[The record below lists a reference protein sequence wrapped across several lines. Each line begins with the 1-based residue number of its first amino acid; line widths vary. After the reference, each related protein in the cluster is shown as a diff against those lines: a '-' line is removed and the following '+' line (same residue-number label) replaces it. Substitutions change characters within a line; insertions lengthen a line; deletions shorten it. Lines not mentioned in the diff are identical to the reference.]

1 MRPGLAVLSLAA
13 MALAAALT
21 TPLAALAAPSHDVAD
36 LGGGNYSI
44 DKQHA
49 SVVAKVMHL
58 GVSIYTARFDT
69 FDGTFTYDP
78 AHPEATRVQA
88 SVDAGSMDVGA
99 DYSAKFAEEF
109 LGATKFPKITFSST
123 AIQKGTGN
131 TGTMTGDLTLHGV
144 TKPVTFNVTFVGAGK
159 SPLPPFRSIAGFT
172 ATTTIKRSD
181 FGSDFLNNGIVGDDV
196 NLTIEAEFD
205 RK

>member
-1 MRPGLAVLSLAA
+1 MRRSLAVLAF
-13 MALAAALT
+13 AAAVSMPFGVT
-21 TPLAALAAPSHDVAD
+21 AAPSHDVAD
-36 LGGGNYSI
+36 LGGGSYAI

-49 SVVAKVMHL
+49 SVIAKVMHL
-58 GVSIYTARFDT
+58 GVSVYTARFNS
-69 FDGTFTYDP
+69 FDGSFSYDP
-78 AHPEATRVQA
+78 AHPEAARVQA

-99 DYSAKFAEEF
+99 DYSAKFADEF
-109 LGATKFPKITFSST
+109 LGATKFPKITFAST
-123 AIQKGTGN
+123 AVQKGAGN

-144 TKPVTFNVTFVGAGK
+144 TKPVSFNVTFVGAGR

-196 NLTIEAEFD
+196 SLTIEAEFD

>member
-1 MRPGLAVLSLAA
+1 MHRSLAVL
-13 MALAAALT
+13 ALAAAFAA
-21 TPLAALAAPSHDVAD
+21 PLSAPSLAWAAPSHEVAD
-36 LGGGNYSI
+36 LGGGSYAL

-49 SVVAKVMHL
+49 SVIAKVSHL
-58 GVSIYTARFDT
+58 GVSIYTARFNV

-78 AHPEATRVQA
+78 NRVENTRVQA

-109 LGATKFPKITFSST
+109 LDAPKFPKITFVST
-123 AIQKGTGN
+123 SVQKGQGN
-131 TGTMTGDLTLHGV
+131 SGTMTGDLTFHGV
-144 TKPVTFNVTFVGAGK
+144 TKPVTFNVTFNGAGK
-159 SPLPPFRSIAGFT
+159 SPLPPFRTIAGFT

-181 FGSDFLNNGIVGDDV
+181 FGSDFLNNGLVGDDV
-196 NLTIEAEFD
+196 SLTIEGEFD